1 MRSAQEQLDDLE
13 KVVTKGLEN
22 IRRRRLIKYTHPI
35 VLEGREGVII
45 RDLLE
50 LIAAGGKDVSKMSK
64 GGAISYDK
72 SPVCCSLEFSL
83 SEGD

>member
-1 MRSAQEQLDDLE
+1 MRDAQEQLDDLE

-22 IRRRRLIKYTHPI
+22 IRKGKLIKYTHPI
-35 VLEGREGVII
+35 VLEGQEGIII

-50 LIAAGGKDVSKMSK
+50 LIAAGDKDVDKMSK
-64 GGAISYDK
+64 GGAINYDK
-72 SPVCCSLEFSL
+72 SPVYCSLEFSL